1 MLQSAPGLIFT
12 LFAGPMT
19 DKFGRKPLIICAL
32 VGYLLLDIIFIINT
46 YWFLELK
53 VSSSVSS
60 CVETKLG

>member
-1 MLQSAPGLIFT
+1 
-12 LFAGPMT
+12 MT